1 VNVPVWC
8 IDLAASFWLKTGPP
22 PPFPRDLRDAVQA
35 LPLSVIELPE
45 LSVSRILSWF
55 ERSGLPIPLDQPDR
69 PLRACLVA
77 WFGEGFAFLDSRDD
91 PTEKAFSLAHELAH
105 FLRDYLHPREVAAKR
120 LGKAA
125 LEVLDGKRTASP
137 DERLHAVLR
146 NIRLGPFT
154 HLLKRDDSRQSLM
167 PVEWEAEL
175 AADRLAFEL
184 LAPADDVGEA
194 ADRGELAKRLVH
206 VFGLPPL
213 AAERYAATLMAES
226 PAIDRAISRLIS

>member
-1 VNVPVWC
+1 
-8 IDLAASFWLKTGPP
+8 LL
-22 PPFPRDLRDAVQA
+22 
-35 LPLSVIELPE
+35 
-45 LSVSRILSWF
+45 
-55 ERSGLPIPLDQPDR
+55 IPLDEPDR

-125 LEVLDGKRTASP
+125 LEVLDGKRPASP

-146 NIRLGPFT
+146 NFRLGPFT
-154 HLLKRDDSRQSLM
+154 HLLKRDDSGRSLT
-167 PVEWEAEL
+167 PVEWEAEI

-184 LAPADDVGEA
+184 LAPADDVREA
-194 ADRGELAKRLVH
+194 ADRCELTKRLVQ

-213 AAERYAATLMAES
+213 AAERYAATLMPES
-226 PAIDRAISRLIS
+226 PAIDSAISRLIS